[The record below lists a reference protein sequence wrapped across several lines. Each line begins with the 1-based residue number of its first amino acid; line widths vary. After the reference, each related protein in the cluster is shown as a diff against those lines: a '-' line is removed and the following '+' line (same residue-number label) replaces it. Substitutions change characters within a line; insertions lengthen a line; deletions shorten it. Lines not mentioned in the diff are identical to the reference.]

1 MSYGNKP
8 SKQSLSNETTKCQQ
22 SSKNRDID
30 EKDHNVSGVPG
41 SPIIELLF
49 FFFFFLIIYL

>member
-49 FFFFFLIIYL
+49 FSFFF